1 MDVLGCGRE
10 TFWALVAQLAVRP
23 VMVVLAAVVLND
35 YAGFGQRPELL
46 PLRHSSRRVSES
58 LCLGHNLREKE
69 MSKEKKDA
77 RCDDLIDAFGEAWD
91 KPGSGAW
98 RKRADCAAKEA
109 SCRESVGRGTD
120 PFILATPKA
129 KRLKSLTTIVTATAK
144 RRWSEKMGR

>member
-1 MDVLGCGRE
+1 M
-10 TFWALVAQLAVRP
+10 
-23 VMVVLAAVVLND
+23 
-35 YAGFGQRPELL
+35 
-46 PLRHSSRRVSES
+46 
-58 LCLGHNLREKE
+58 CLGHNLREKE

-91 KPGSGAW
+91 KPGS
-98 RKRADCAAKEA
+98 ADCAAKEA